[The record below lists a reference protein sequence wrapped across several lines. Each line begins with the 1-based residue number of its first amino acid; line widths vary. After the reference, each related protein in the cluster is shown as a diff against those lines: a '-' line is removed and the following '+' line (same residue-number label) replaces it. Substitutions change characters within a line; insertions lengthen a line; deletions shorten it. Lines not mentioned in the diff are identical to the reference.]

1 MLVALQVSSAVV
13 IGLLVVTVIGIAVNK
28 MNHS

>member
-13 IGLLVVTVIGIAVNK
+13 IGLLVVAVIGIAVNK

>member
-1 MLVALQVSSAVV
+1 MLVAFQVSSAVV
-13 IGLLVVTVIGIAVNK
+13 IGLLVVAVIGIAVNK

>member
-13 IGLLVVTVIGIAVNK
+13 VGLLVVTVIGIAVNK